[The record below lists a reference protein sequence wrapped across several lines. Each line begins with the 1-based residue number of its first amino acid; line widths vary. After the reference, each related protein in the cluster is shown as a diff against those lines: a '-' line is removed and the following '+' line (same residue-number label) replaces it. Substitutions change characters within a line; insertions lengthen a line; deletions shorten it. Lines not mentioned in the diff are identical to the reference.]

1 MVVETFQPQT
11 VLCFIS
17 FVVTI
22 LTKLG
27 IPDSLTNKFSYCRI
41 KNITTSRTFTKNSLI
56 SWSDG

>member
-1 MVVETFQPQT
+1 MHGVVETFRPHT

-27 IPDSLTNKFSYCRI
+27 TPDFSTNKFSYYRI
-41 KNITTSRTFTKNSLI
+41 KEIDINHTFIKNSLI
-56 SWSDG
+56 S